1 MSESAQ
7 QRGERLSSWMQGK
20 QKFIKKKRSQ
30 DGRRLFRIRI
40 FSLQTYYFPSA
51 SCKMFLLCCYNTA
64 AEALPKL
71 CHVVREGERK
81 QPLFPLSKMAEGRGK
96 AAMSR
101 EEEWCS
107 PSCSGEGWAI
117 QRASLPRFPLLTHA
131 LCPISRLS
139 YRTNGVQLCCQ
150 SMRNSTWPTMQ
161 GKAPTVN
168 EYGWYGLFPHAH
180 IPMLHTIVVCH
191 PPDVLRSF

>member
-7 QRGERLSSWMQGK
+7 SKEERRLAAECKGNKNSFK
-20 QKFIKKKRSQ
+20 KEKKKKKRKKKS
-30 DGRRLFRIRI
+30 RWKRLVFASEL
-40 FSLQTYYFPSA
+40 FSRQTYYFPSA

-64 AEALPKL
+64 AEAFPKL

-101 EEEWCS
+101 DEEWCS
-107 PSCSGEGWAI
+107 PSCSGAGWAI
-117 QRASLPRFPLLTHA
+117 QRASLPSFSLSSLMPF
-131 LCPISRLS
+131 CPISRLS
-139 YRTNGVQLCCQ
+139 DRTNGVQLCCQ

-161 GKAPTVN
+161 RKATTVN
-168 EYGWYGLFPHAH
+168 A
-180 IPMLHTIVVCH
+180 
-191 PPDVLRSF
+191 